1 MSPQQFLRVI
11 LVTVVLLA
19 MAAPAQMLQKP
30 TFAILNLPSG
40 VYLQMD
46 VTGLSGSEEPFIDTV
61 HVLMRDGT
69 TSSDDGLM
77 QAKAALMVI
86 WGKAA
91 PATPSETTITEAQ
104 IVRKLDIPYRSSCTN
119 CTDTL
124 RALRVDTISIASYSS
139 SAVVRQIA
147 PPHVNAQSL
156 TPRNHCLV
164 KYALPACM
172 GEEDGCRDQ
181 LVQEFVQKW
190 KAKSYAAILEPSPIR
205 TLVYVSPW
213 SQTTGKEDFA
223 GIATPLIGNR
233 DNWIGVARSRLATD
247 KILKQ
252 PTGPAPNASAVAL
265 LPVWNIPT
273 GAVRYIYNRTAS
285 PELKILEDT
294 DRRVIGNL
302 LKIGKTL
309 DVSRNARP
317 NGCLAPVPDTTMAL
331 SSWLVLADS
340 ASEGAIEQAMTP
352 NSFPFGSPR
361 SSAWKIAGDTVWLDG
376 STTIPLADL
385 LAAAQGTTGV
395 RPNARVAGFRLARTG
410 DGFVLALDRDAE
422 VRVTGAS
429 GQILS
434 DWTPAR
440 AGRHA
445 LPTTAAGIAFAQV
458 RAVGIRATFPL
469 VR

>member
-1 MSPQQFLRVI
+1 MNPQQFLRAI
-11 LVTVVLLA
+11 LVTILLLA
-19 MAAPAQMLQKP
+19 MRAPAQMLQKP

-61 HVLMRDGT
+61 RVLLRDGI

-77 QAKAALMVI
+77 QAKAAVMVV

-91 PATPSETTITEAQ
+91 PATPFETKITEAQ
-104 IVRKLDIPYRSSCTN
+104 IIRKLNIPYRSSCTN

-124 RALRVDTISIASYSS
+124 RALRVDTISITSYSS
-139 SAVVRQIA
+139 SALVRQFA
-147 PPHVNAQSL
+147 PPHVNALTL
-156 TPRNHCLV
+156 TPRNHCMV

-172 GEEDGCRDQ
+172 GEKDGCREQ

-190 KAKSYAAILEPSPIR
+190 KAKSYAAILEPSPIM
-205 TLVYVSPW
+205 TFVYVSPW

-223 GIATPLIGNR
+223 GITTPMIGNR
-233 DNWIGVARSRLATD
+233 DNWIDVTRSRLATT

-252 PTGPAPNASAVAL
+252 PTAPAPNASALAL

-294 DRRVIGNL
+294 ERRVFGNL

-317 NGCLAPVPDTTMAL
+317 NGCLAPFPDTTMAS
-331 SSWLVLADS
+331 SSWLVIADS
-340 ASEGAIEQAMTP
+340 ASEGAIEQAMIP
-352 NSFPFGSPR
+352 NSIPFGSPR
-361 SSAWKIAGDTVWLDG
+361 SSAWKIAGDTVWLDA

-395 RPNARVAGFRLARTG
+395 QPNVRATGFRLARTNE
-410 DGFVLALDRDAE
+410 GFVLALDRDAE
-422 VRVTGAS
+422 VRVTGAN

-445 LPTTAAGIAFAQV
+445 LPTTAAGIAFVQV

-469 VR
+469 VH